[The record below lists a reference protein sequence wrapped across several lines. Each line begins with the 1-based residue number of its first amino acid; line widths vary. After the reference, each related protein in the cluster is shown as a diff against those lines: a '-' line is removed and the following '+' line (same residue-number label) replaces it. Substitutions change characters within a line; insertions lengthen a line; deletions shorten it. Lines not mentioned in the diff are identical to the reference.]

1 MSAPYYETDSETDRE
16 VEGDMEP
23 WVVFSVRQTQQERRE
38 NRLLREDFPQF
49 QDDVCLDILGEV
61 CDLHTK
67 FVEGACCREKKRRI
81 MQDAAPLAEAWES
94 ADNLKKMFRTSAVPA
109 HFHQVILFLN
119 R

>member
-16 VEGDMEP
+16 VEDDMEP
-23 WVVFSVRQTQQERRE
+23 WVVYSVRQTQQERRE

-49 QDDVCLDILGEV
+49 QDDVCLDILEEV
-61 CDLHTK
+61 CDVHTK
-67 FVEGACCREKKRRI
+67 FVEGPCCREKKRRI